1 MANGNNNHNDWV
13 EAQILEVLNERPGK
27 RMNYKQISSR
37 LGFNSKTDRELT
49 GEALMD
55 LVNKKLIVEQP
66 KGSFYIEEVS
76 EFLEGKIEFN
86 KWTERSAEAK
96 LINAEADVKTAEK
109 YAQAATIYKENPITL
124 RLREFQLWTTVSQN
138 NNTQFFVIPSNLL
151 DFPKNQE
158 KLDK

>member
-37 LGFNSKTDRELT
+37 LGFNSKPDRELA

-66 KGSFYIEEVS
+66 KGSFGIAILNNCPSTSGFKFKSDV
-76 EFLEGKIEFN
+76 
-86 KWTERSAEAK
+86 
-96 LINAEADVKTAEK
+96 LIA
-109 YAQAATIYKENPITL
+109 
-124 RLREFQLWTTVSQN
+124 
-138 NNTQFFVIPSNLL
+138 
-151 DFPKNQE
+151 
-158 KLDK
+158 